1 METRAMNI
9 FRRIARNDRGAAAV
23 EYGLIVALIV
33 LAMVSALT
41 EFAGTTTNMWNDV
54 RSNIDGK

>member
-1 METRAMNI
+1 MNI

>member
-1 METRAMNI
+1 MA
-9 FRRIARNDRGAAAV
+9 RIAKLVRDQRGAAAV

-33 LAMVSALT
+33 LAMVGALT

-54 RSNIDGK
+54 RANIDGK